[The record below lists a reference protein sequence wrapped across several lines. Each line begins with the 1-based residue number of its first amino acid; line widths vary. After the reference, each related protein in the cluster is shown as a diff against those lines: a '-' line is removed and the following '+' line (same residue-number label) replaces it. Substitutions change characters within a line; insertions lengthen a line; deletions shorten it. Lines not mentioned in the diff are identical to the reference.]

1 MKILIAMHY
10 MELGGAEAALL
21 GLLQSVDPKRADVD
35 VFIYAHRGELMPYVK
50 GEGRDCELSELSEL
64 SAKLTELNGESRKK
78 WNLLPEVAEYTMLER
93 PISELVKKGYWRLA
107 LARLWG
113 RWEDMRY
120 KKYNVKGLE
129 SNAHV
134 TFQQHRTV
142 KCLPMINPD
151 VEYDLAISF
160 LTPHYIVLDKVRAKK
175 KLGWIHTD
183 YTNVFINREMEQKMW
198 ERLDVISS
206 ISSDVTEK
214 FCEVFPSLKDR
225 IIDIE
230 NILSP
235 GFIRKRSQESC
246 PIFEQDSALKLLT
259 IGRYSKAKKM
269 EDIPYLCRR
278 LVDALLVEG
287 KLNGVEGEL
296 NGVEMEL
303 RGVEGELREVER
315 GVRDIK
321 WYIIGYGSAEI
332 EQQVR
337 DEIRKE
343 GMEEHVILLGKQA
356 NPYPYIR
363 CCDVYVQP
371 SRYEG
376 KSITVR
382 EAQILCKP
390 VIVTHYPTAP
400 SQVNGKD
407 GVIVP
412 LEREACADE
421 MIKVLKDK
429 ELLAQLEEYLKCHD
443 YGNENEIERIYRIA
457 QS

>member
-1 MKILIAMHY
+1 MRPRIFIAMHY

-21 GLLQSVDPKRADVD
+21 GLLQSVDPERVEVD
-35 VFIYAHRGELMPYVK
+35 VFIYAHRGELMHFVQSEEF
-50 GEGRDCELSELSEL
+50 GASQSEELGVRSEEL
-64 SAKLTELNGESRKK
+64 DARPKYR
-78 WNLLPEVAEYTMLER
+78 LLPELEAYAMLEE
-93 PISELVKKGYWRLA
+93 PIALLIKKGYWRLA

-113 RWEDMRY
+113 RWEDERY

-134 TFQQHRTV
+134 VFQQHRTV
-142 KCLPMINPD
+142 KCLPKINPE

-183 YTNVFINREMEQKMW
+183 YTNVFINREMELKMW

-206 ISSDVTEK
+206 ISPDVSEK
-214 FCEVFPSLKDR
+214 FAEVFPSLKDR

-235 GFIRKRSQESC
+235 GFIRKRSEGAC
-246 PIFEQDSALKLLT
+246 PVFEQDDNCLKLLT
-259 IGRYSKAKKM
+259 IGRYSRAKKM

-278 LVDALLVEG
+278 LVDGISKSE
-287 KLNGVEGEL
+287 EL
-296 NGVEMEL
+296 
-303 RGVEGELREVER
+303 
-315 GVRDIK
+315 GVRSEELGVRNVK

-332 EQQVR
+332 EKQVR
-337 DEIRKE
+337 EEIEKE
-343 GMEEHVILLGKQA
+343 GMQEHVILLGKQS
-356 NPYPYIR
+356 NPYPFIR
-363 CCDVYVQP
+363 TCDVYVQP

-412 LEREACADE
+412 LEREACADA
-421 MIKVLKDK
+421 MIEVLKNKD
-429 ELLAQLEEYLKCHD
+429 LLTSLTEYLQTHD
-443 YGNENEIERIYRIA
+443 YGNESEIEKIYKLCE
-457 QS
+457 